1 MHVDNETRR
10 KLRNRLRRANGQL
23 AGVERALDETDD
35 CIDLLNQLAAVE
47 GALAKARAVL
57 LTHHIE
63 SCVAGALE
71 SGDAESRDVLVD
83 ELMDVIG
90 KQLGR

>member
-1 MHVDNETRR
+1 MDDETRR
-10 KLRNRLRRANGQL
+10 KLRNRLRRAQGQL
-23 AGVERALDETDD
+23 AAVERTLDETDD

-63 SCVAGALE
+63 SCVADTLE
-71 SGDAESRDVLVD
+71 SGDKASREVLVD
-83 ELMDVIG
+83 ELLDVLG
-90 KQLGR
+90 KQFGR